1 MQKEEG
7 GKAFDKCNV
16 FAIKAFRARST
27 GEKGEKMAPT
37 NVFKSWKYLLKM
49 SAEKCFW
56 QIKAGFS
63 LTALTGKCDGGKFS
77 LHVWSVN
84 GAL

>member
-27 GEKGEKMAPT
+27 GGKGRKRGKKWLPQMC
-37 NVFKSWKYLLKM
+37 LK
-49 SAEKCFW
+49 AES
-56 QIKAGFS
+56 IY
-63 LTALTGKCDGGKFS
+63 
-77 LHVWSVN
+77 
-84 GAL
+84 